1 MVNTKLTR
9 KAMNIAYN
17 AHMNQFDKAGVPY
30 IYHPIHLAEQMDTE
44 TECIVALLHDV
55 VEDTEVTFQEL
66 EKDFSKEVI
75 ESIRLLTH
83 GDDVNYMEYI
93 KELSQ
98 NPIAKKVKIADLL
111 HNSDET
117 RLEKITIKD
126 VARREKY
133 KKALEF
139 LQKWKIKFIG
149 EKHEI
154 FGKNE

>member
-1 MVNTKLTR
+1 MVNTELTR

-30 IYHPIHLAEQMDTE
+30 IYHPTHLAEQMDTE

-98 NPIAKKVKIADLL
+98 NPIAKKVKIADLI

-126 VARREKY
+126 VARRERY

-139 LQKWKIKFIG
+139 LQ
-149 EKHEI
+149 
-154 FGKNE
+154 N

>member
-1 MVNTKLTR
+1 MVNTDLTR

-30 IYHPIHLAEQMDTE
+30 IYHPIHLAEQMDSE

-55 VEDTEVTFQEL
+55 VEDTEVTFEQL
-66 EKDFSKEVI
+66 EKDFPKEVI

-83 GDDVNYMEYI
+83 DKDVDYKKYI
-93 KELSQ
+93 KELSK

-126 VARREKY
+126 VARRERY

-139 LQKWKIKFIG
+139 LQ
-149 EKHEI
+149 
-154 FGKNE
+154 N